1 MSSLQSSVLCF
12 CASNT
17 TKCNSTL
24 SPQSSMSSLRKK
36 MFSFFSKCLV
46 FATPPL
52 VGVSKTEDGIARQ
65 RRGVNHGALGPQRE
79 TVINL
84 AAASLP
90 ATLTYVFSAKGATLI
105 VSLGCRPRRH
115 GKKAPALN
123 ARFTPETGF
132 FGLNTASP
140 GLKPRRLSGLAVY
153 AAIESCPESF
163 RGRLEH
169 VRRLWR

>member
-17 TKCNSTL
+17 TKCNSSL